1 MADIDE
7 LLGRLEGMAPQRRRL
22 LAATL
27 RDRGADFGLHPL
39 SPAERRLW
47 FLSRLDGDLPSYNV
61 SYGFRLYGPL
71 RIGVLRDSLQ
81 AIVDRH
87 EMLRA
92 RFLDIDGEP
101 YQAVQPELVLPL
113 SVRRWRGDPARRD
126 AVAQALL
133 DRESRLPFDLRRGPV
148 LRAGVVELA
157 EQDHLFL
164 LTLHHICCD
173 GWSMGLFFGELELL
187 YRAGCGG
194 PPVGLPPVPV
204 RYVDLA
210 RRQLAELEAR
220 AGGDDLDYWVGQLSG
235 APETLDLPLD
245 HPRPQQP
252 GGRGDTLVE
261 LWPPEVVAEVEAFR
275 RRQGMTAFTVLL
287 AAFDALLVARCGQ
300 DDVTVGVPVANRTRA
315 DSESVVG
322 FFVNM
327 LPIRVD
333 TAGVR
338 TFADLLV
345 LVRDAVTGAQAHQGL
360 PFDLLVRAR
369 AGERGLGANPLFQ
382 VAFAVQES
390 STEELALDGL
400 RVRRLVARTGTT
412 KFDLTMTLTPVEGGM
427 LALLEYD
434 SGLFERATA
443 AGLLADL
450 RAVVVAAIRDPDR
463 PLTDL
468 LPRSGSPRPV
478 APGAQR

>member
-7 LLGRLEGMAPQRRRL
+7 LLDRLDGLAPERRRL

-27 RDRGADFGLHPL
+27 RDRGAQFGLHPL

-47 FLSRLDGDLPSYNV
+47 FLSRLDGDLPSYHV
-61 SYGFRLYGPL
+61 SYGFRLAGPL
-71 RIGVLRDSLQ
+71 RIGALRDALQ
-81 AIVDRH
+81 TIVDRH
-87 EMLRA
+87 EMLRV

-101 YQAVQPELVLPL
+101 YQAVQPELPLPL
-113 SVRRWRGDPARRD
+113 SLRRWRGDPARRD

-173 GWSMGLFFGELELL
+173 GWSMALLFDELELL

-194 PPVGLPPVPV
+194 PPARLPPVPV

-210 RRQLAELEAR
+210 RRQLAELAAQ
-220 AGGDDLDYWVGQLSG
+220 AGGADLDYWVRQLAG
-235 APETLDLPLD
+235 APATLDLPLD
-245 HPRPQQP
+245 RPRPAQP
-252 GGRGDTLVE
+252 SGRGDTLVE
-261 LWPPEVVAEVEAFR
+261 LWPPELVAEVETFR
-275 RRQGMTAFTVLL
+275 RRQGLTAFTVLL
-287 AAFDALLVARCGQ
+287 AAFDALLIARSGQ
-300 DDVTVGVPVANRTRA
+300 HDVTVGVPVANRTRA
-315 DSESVVG
+315 DIESVFG

-333 TAGVR
+333 AAAVG
-338 TFADLLV
+338 TFAELLE
-345 LVRDAVTGAQAHQGL
+345 LVRDAVTGAQEHQDL
-360 PFDLLVRAR
+360 PFDLLVQAR
-369 AGERGLGANPLFQ
+369 AGSRGPSANPLFQ
-382 VAFAVQES
+382 VAFVVQEGA
-390 STEELALDGL
+390 TEELVLDGL

-412 KFDLTMTLTPVEGGM
+412 KFDLTLTLTPVADGM

-434 SGLFERATA
+434 SDLFERATA

-450 RAVVVAAIRDPDR
+450 RTLVAAALRDPGR
-463 PLTDL
+463 PLADL
-468 LPRSGSPRPV
+468 LPHPR
-478 APGAQR
+478 AARR